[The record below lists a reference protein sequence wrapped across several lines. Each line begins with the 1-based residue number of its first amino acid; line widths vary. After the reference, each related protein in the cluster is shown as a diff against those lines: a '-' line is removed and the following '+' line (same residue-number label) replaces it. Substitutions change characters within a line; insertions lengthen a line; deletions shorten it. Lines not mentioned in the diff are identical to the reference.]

1 MYRKKFKQFLAVM
14 LSAAMLAGNIQYANA
29 ADYGNDNEIIIDF
42 EGDEAGFD
50 EDSSDFEMVVVDEN
64 SDEEVLPETVGIVE
78 EDEVA
83 EEASAD
89 EADSEDSIEAAEEAS
104 FDGETDADEAAE
116 DAGTDSSAENSSD
129 SSSADA
135 TVQNLVELPEG
146 IVGMP
151 EDYELTE
158 KEAKI
163 KALAVS
169 GKNNYNDNF
178 ASLVEGVDYAKDEV
192 VFLADTKEHAEE
204 VAKAFAGTVKSFEEG
219 VAVIDL
225 SETEVNV
232 ADAYSCAFIE
242 GINLPVV
249 TPNYYFHVD
258 EAVKTDGDFYGLFA
272 VDEESLDATGEAS
285 IEEDDEYDATAEVA
299 SEDSEDIVDNSEQID
314 EAAFDK
320 DSLEENEAAVED
332 FSADFD
338 TNKKLEDVEKADEE
352 YVGAAVLEDTD
363 EVNTNNSENADDSE
377 TAAEASET
385 DSADAEEV
393 EEAEDSAFTE
403 LLNAEP
409 YLNASAKEYQWY
421 HSMIGTFTAW
431 EVLGVDKLS
440 KTSSV
445 TVAVIDSGVA
455 AHSELNLVNEA
466 GFTDDHGT
474 LVAGVIG
481 AKLNA
486 NGGAGIAPGANIL
499 NLQTDFSAACVMTQL
514 NKAVEA
520 KADIVNMSFV
530 SECSDPQFEIVVNDV
545 YENGIT
551 VVAPMGDNK
560 TENPLYPAAYEHVIA
575 VASVNEAG
583 IPSSYTATG
592 TWCDIAAPGSN
603 IWSTKA
609 EDGYEMVSG
618 TAMAAPVVAGA
629 CALYMAEYGHVSP
642 DKMEEILK
650 NTADVTDFAGI
661 GVGVLNVNSLVAPQ
675 LKATSSVVISKLS
688 VKANFTNA
696 KQKYLTYN
704 YANGSGSSV
713 SLTATAIANTKSDIS
728 GSVSYVWT
736 SSNPEVL
743 AVSGSG
749 RSATVTARSVGSAK
763 ITVKA
768 KNGSMKNYKTASVS
782 VTVKTT
788 KKLIGSVEI
797 WSQVANNA
805 SNNKAYN
812 LKYNKNNSMK
822 SASLYVSAG
831 PGSMGITARQ
841 FNTAKDKKQVSS
853 ASPIWTS
860 SNPKV
865 LTVTSTGGNN
875 ANIVA
880 VGKGRA
886 TVTCT
891 ARDGS
896 GKKASVAIEV
906 RKAVT
911 SLAINGQKY
920 IGQGASAKYSVTA
933 NKDASSK
940 AVTWSLVG
948 APSGVEI
955 TPAGQVKV
963 GKNVPLKSSFTVK
976 AKAQDNGGKE
986 ATYAVQVFNKA
997 KKVDLSASSVT
1008 LATVAIGKLS
1018 KSGSVTAKPD
1028 NGTAVTW
1035 SSPQNGKIINISQSG
1050 NTVNFS
1056 AIKSG
1061 SATITATATD
1071 GSNKKASVKVK
1082 VIVPV
1087 SGLSLGI
1094 TNNQIENIV
1103 ATGGSIKFN
1112 PKLGNTYGNP
1122 SIKKV
1127 KWTFTVYGNGSSPLS
1142 DKDAKKIASFSNG
1155 RIGAKGNAFTQLQK
1169 MGYSSATFVMKAET
1183 TDGSNHSATK
1193 SVSLTRRLVGFGFPQ
1208 GNRYRRIV
1216 YPIRVGQE
1224 DYIPGVVVDRTGE
1237 KGSVTSPYPYTV
1249 KASNKNIIAECRQYN
1264 GSYILYIKG
1273 VKKGSAKVTVKTRD
1287 GSNISSSMEVE
1298 IR

>member
-14 LSAAMLAGNIQYANA
+14 LSAAMLAGNVQYANA

-42 EGDEAGFD
+42 GGDEAGFD

-89 EADSEDSIEAAEEAS
+89 EADSEDSIEEAVDAS

-204 VAKAFAGTVKSFEEG
+204 VAKAFTGTVKSFEEG
-219 VAVIDL
+219 VAVIDI
-225 SETEVNV
+225 SETEVTV

-272 VDEESLDATGEAS
+272 VDEEAQYSYDVNGDAEVSEYGDGYNEDTAETS
-285 IEEDDEYDATAEVA
+285 EDDAE
-299 SEDSEDIVDNSEQID
+299 
-314 EAAFDK
+314 
-320 DSLEENEAAVED
+320 
-332 FSADFD
+332 
-338 TNKKLEDVEKADEE
+338 
-352 YVGAAVLEDTD
+352 
-363 EVNTNNSENADDSE
+363 NNDDSV

-385 DSADAEEV
+385 DSEDAEEV

-466 GFTDDHGT
+466 GFTDEHGT

-499 NLQTDFSAACVMTQL
+499 NLQTDFSAASVMTQL

-530 SECSDPQFEIVVNDV
+530 SECSDPQFETVVNDV

-642 DKMEEILK
+642 DKMEEVLK

-713 SLTATAIANTKSDIS
+713 SLTATAIANTKRDIS

-911 SLAINGQKY
+911 SLAISGQKY

-986 ATYAVQVFNKA
+986 ATFPVQVFNKA
-997 KKVDLSASSVT
+997 KKIDLSAKDVT
-1008 LATVAIGKLS
+1008 LSTVAVGRLS

-1087 SGLSLGI
+1087 SGVSLAV

-1103 ATGGSIKFN
+1103 AAGGAIKFKPTIGN
-1112 PKLGNTYGNP
+1112 KYGSPSNKKL
-1122 SIKKV
+1122 
-1127 KWTFTVYGNGSSPLS
+1127 KWTFTAYGNGSSALS
-1142 DKDAKKIASFSNG
+1142 DANAKKIASFSSG
-1155 RIGAKGNAFTQLQK
+1155 RIGTKSNAFTQLQN
-1169 MGYSSATFVMKAET
+1169 MGYSSASFVIKVEA
-1183 TDGSNHSATK
+1183 TDGSNVSASKTVTLTK
-1193 SVSLTRRLVGFGFPQ
+1193 RITNFGFPQ
-1208 GNRYRRIV
+1208 STRYMKRYIV
-1216 YPIRVGQE
+1216 MTQGDVVNAS
-1224 DYIPGVVVDRTGE
+1224 GVR
-1237 KGSVTSPYPYTV
+1237 GSYLTVLSPYPYDV
-1249 KASNKNIIAECRQYN
+1249 KVGNSKLLNASCVYDSGYGCYCLHLEAKQPGETTI
-1264 GSYILYIKG
+1264 S
-1273 VKKGSAKVTVKTRD
+1273 VKLRD
-1287 GSNISSSMEVE
+1287 GSNISSSSS
-1298 IR
+1298 IQINRKR